1 MFGVMRMPQLRQL
14 EWREGAGELPE
25 IELTG
30 FGGLRKE
37 KPLGLPICKSLGLE
51 RIELVKKKLGNPC
64 LQLGMM
70 KTN

>member
-1 MFGVMRMPQLRQL
+1 MRMPQLRQL
-14 EWREGAGELPE
+14 EWTGAGEFPE

-30 FGGLRKE
+30 LGELRKE
-37 KPLGLPICKSLGLE
+37 KQLGLPIYKSLGLE
-51 RIELVKKKLGNPC
+51 RIELVKKKLGNSC